1 MLFQFI
7 LLKISSSLFFKLL
20 LKVLVSFYWI
30 ITTKTQFS
38 GTRTK
43 IFFKTAPIHPK
54 MPQDNP
60 QIAHRPPQDH
70 PKTPQDHPE
79 TAPRRPKTTP
89 RPPKDHPKRPLGRS
103 RAALGPTYENHQKID
118 AQNDRSGLP
127 IASQNE
133 TKILPKSSQNR
144 LKNEHQKYIDVWS
157 FVDPKTDQ
165 KTYQNH
171 TPKRCQNHIKKDPN
185 FKMHF
190 KVRMQIPNL
199 NCDRVIRENRAPA

>member
-70 PKTPQDHPE
+70 PKTAPRPPWDRPKTPQDHPQ
-79 TAPRRPKTTP
+79 TTQ
-89 RPPKDHPKRPLGRS
+89 RPPQNASWALSGRS
-103 RAALGPTYENHQKID
+103 WADIWKSSKNRCPKWPLWAPK
-118 AQNDRSGLP
+118 S
-127 IASQNE
+127 
-133 TKILPKSSQNR
+133 LPKWVQNPPKIIAKTRPQSQQKTLEFWHALQGSHANSELKLWPCNSWKSCSR
-144 LKNEHQKYIDVWS
+144 LGKEHDFQKMYVFNKYKNE
-157 FVDPKTDQ
+157 
-165 KTYQNH
+165 N
-171 TPKRCQNHIKKDPN
+171 
-185 FKMHF
+185 
-190 KVRMQIPNL
+190 
-199 NCDRVIRENRAPA
+199 